1 MQMTHEGVTLEATRM
16 GDTRIAVSVVTLTGT
31 YPVDVF
37 RGPDLKSRGV
47 ENGRD
52 GEKLLLNRL
61 LRRAFHDKKNSI
73 KRAADRGDASMPG
86 VKEEDRERLISKS
99 AERLYGDYSFA
110 NGELRKKRE
119 AAAQKRAE
127 SAPAL
132 EALGVKV
139 ISA

>member
-86 VKEEDRERLISKS
+86 GKKENTGRELPTTIDYDEANKRL
-99 AERLYGDYSFA
+99 AYRRDQA
-110 NGELRKKRE
+110 MQKRE
-119 AAAQKRAE
+119 Q
-127 SAPAL
+127 SATAL

>member
-16 GDTRIAVSVVTLTGT
+16 GDTRIAVSVVTFTGT

-73 KRAADRGDASMPG
+73 KRAADRGDYSYGERPASK
-86 VKEEDRERLISKS
+86 KENAGRELPATIDYDEANKRL
-99 AERLYGDYSFA
+99 AYRRDQA
-110 NGELRKKRE
+110 MQKRE
-119 AAAQKRAE
+119 Q
-127 SAPAL
+127 SATAL
-132 EALGVKV
+132 EGLGVKV

>member
-1 MQMTHEGVTLEATRM
+1 MQMTHEGVTLEATRV
-16 GDTRIAVSVVTLTGT
+16 GDTRIAVSVVTVTGT

-86 VKEEDRERLISKS
+86 GKKQNTGRELPATIDYEEANKRL
-99 AERLYGDYSFA
+99 AYRRDQ
-110 NGELRKKRE
+110 
-119 AAAQKRAE
+119 AAQKRAE

>member
-1 MQMTHEGVTLEATRM
+1 MQMTHEGVTLEATRI
-16 GDTRIAVSVVTLTGT
+16 GDTRIAVFVVTLTGT

-73 KRAADRGDASMPG
+73 KRAANRGDASMPG
-86 VKEEDRERLISKS
+86 GKKENTGRVLPAIINYDEANKRLAYRRDK
-99 AERLYGDYSFA
+99 AME
-110 NGELRKKRE
+110 
-119 AAAQKRAE
+119 QRAE
-127 SAPAL
+127 SATAL
-132 EALGVKV
+132 ESLGVKV

>member
-1 MQMTHEGVTLEATRM
+1 MQMTHEGVTLEATRV

-37 RGPDLKSRGV
+37 RGPDLRSRGV

-73 KRAADRGDASMPG
+73 KRAADRGDWSYGERPASKP
-86 VKEEDRERLISKS
+86 
-99 AERLYGDYSFA
+99 AERLDGDYSVA
-110 NGELRKKRE
+110 NEELRKKRE